1 MTQQEQ
7 KKYDGPV
14 PIPQQESDFYWEKC
28 KEHELWLRH
37 CKACGKAY
45 FYPRDICPL
54 CFSRDTDWV
63 QASGK
68 GTLFTFG
75 IVHQIPRPG
84 YTGPLPFVIAMVE
97 LEEGPIMPTNIVDV
111 DAAPEALKIGMS
123 VEVIFDDITEK
134 ISLPK
139 FKPA

>member
-7 KKYDGPV
+7 QKYDGPV

-37 CKACGKAY
+37 CKTCDKAY

-54 CFSRDTDWV
+54 CFSRDTDWI

-68 GTLFTFG
+68 GTLYTFG
-75 IVHQIPRPG
+75 LVHQIPRPT

-111 DAAPEALKIGMS
+111 DATPEALKVGMS
-123 VEVIFDDITEK
+123 VEVTFDDITES
-134 ISLPK
+134 ISLPV
-139 FKPA
+139 FKPS